1 MKKYGVNEL
10 RQMFLDFMESKGHLV
25 MKSFSLVP
33 QGDKSLLLINAGMA
47 PLKPYFTGAE
57 IPPRTRVSTC
67 QKCIRTGDI
76 ENVGKTARHGT
87 FFEMLGNFS
96 FGDYFKKEAIHW
108 SWEFLTEVVGLDP
121 DRLYPSV
128 YQDDDEAFDKDRDEL
143 LTSLFSGDIG
153 AVVNVGASLE
163 GCIESVRLAEK
174 YDNIYAAIGVHPDD
188 YERLERGENPRNSV
202 IDDSNIYGGSFMDW
216 LKKEALTNNKVVA
229 IGEIGLDYYYDEP
242 GRELQKK
249 WFARQL
255 ELAREVSKPVIIH
268 SRDACAD
275 TIDIL
280 KSGHASEVGGIIHCY
295 SYSKETVKTFYD
307 MNFYFGIG
315 GVLTFKNAKK
325 LIEAANVIPLER
337 IVLETDCPYLAP
349 VPNRGKRND
358 SSNIQYVIEKL
369 ADIKGVTKEQIAEVT
384 YQNAC
389 RVYGLHL

>member
-1 MKKYGVNEL
+1 MKIFDTHAHY
-10 RQMFLDFMESKGHLV
+10 
-25 MKSFSLVP
+25 
-33 QGDKSLLLINAGMA
+33 
-47 PLKPYFTGAE
+47 
-57 IPPRTRVSTC
+57 
-67 QKCIRTGDI
+67 
-76 ENVGKTARHGT
+76 
-87 FFEMLGNFS
+87 
-96 FGDYFKKEAIHW
+96 
-108 SWEFLTEVVGLDP
+108 
-121 DRLYPSV
+121 
-128 YQDDDEAFDKDRDEL
+128 DDEAFDKDRDEL

-188 YERLERGENPRNSV
+188 YERLERGENPKNSV

-255 ELAREVSKPVIIH
+255 
-268 SRDACAD
+268 D

>member
-1 MKKYGVNEL
+1 MKIFDTHAHY
-10 RQMFLDFMESKGHLV
+10 
-25 MKSFSLVP
+25 
-33 QGDKSLLLINAGMA
+33 
-47 PLKPYFTGAE
+47 
-57 IPPRTRVSTC
+57 
-67 QKCIRTGDI
+67 
-76 ENVGKTARHGT
+76 
-87 FFEMLGNFS
+87 
-96 FGDYFKKEAIHW
+96 
-108 SWEFLTEVVGLDP
+108 
-121 DRLYPSV
+121 
-128 YQDDDEAFDKDRDEL
+128 DDEAFDKDRDEL

-188 YERLERGENPRNSV
+188 YERLEREEG
-202 IDDSNIYGGSFMDW
+202 FMEW

-325 LIEAANVIPLER
+325 LVEAANVIPLER

>member
-1 MKKYGVNEL
+1 MKIFDTHAHY
-10 RQMFLDFMESKGHLV
+10 
-25 MKSFSLVP
+25 
-33 QGDKSLLLINAGMA
+33 
-47 PLKPYFTGAE
+47 
-57 IPPRTRVSTC
+57 
-67 QKCIRTGDI
+67 
-76 ENVGKTARHGT
+76 
-87 FFEMLGNFS
+87 
-96 FGDYFKKEAIHW
+96 
-108 SWEFLTEVVGLDP
+108 
-121 DRLYPSV
+121 
-128 YQDDDEAFDKDRDEL
+128 DDEAFDKDRDEL

-163 GCIESVRLAEK
+163 GCIESVRLAELLPVCKPLKVCVRLAEK
-174 YDNIYAAIGVHPDD
+174 YDDIYAAIGVHPDD

-202 IDDSNIYGGSFMDW
+202 IDDNSYIAGNFMDW

-389 RVYGLHL
+389 RVYGLYL

>member
-1 MKKYGVNEL
+1 MKIFDTHAHY
-10 RQMFLDFMESKGHLV
+10 
-25 MKSFSLVP
+25 
-33 QGDKSLLLINAGMA
+33 
-47 PLKPYFTGAE
+47 
-57 IPPRTRVSTC
+57 
-67 QKCIRTGDI
+67 
-76 ENVGKTARHGT
+76 
-87 FFEMLGNFS
+87 
-96 FGDYFKKEAIHW
+96 
-108 SWEFLTEVVGLDP
+108 
-121 DRLYPSV
+121 
-128 YQDDDEAFDKDRDEL
+128 DDERFDEDRDEL
-143 LTSLFSGDIG
+143 IRSMLSDTGELDYI
-153 AVVNVGASLE
+153 VNVGASRQ
-163 GCIESVRLAEK
+163 GCEASLALAAQYEK
-174 YDNIYAAIGVHPDD
+174 VYAAIGFHPEDIV
-188 YERLERGENPRNSV
+188 RLKESDIEWLENMLGESKDRKIV
-202 IDDSNIYGGSFMDW
+202 
-216 LKKEALTNNKVVA
+216 AL
-229 IGEIGLDYYYDEP
+229 GEIGLDYYYDEP

-389 RVYGLHL
+389 RVYGLYL